1 MKKIGIS
8 LLLCL
13 CAALAASAQNWA
25 PVSTTGDMHHY
36 RLPGSTHIT
45 HTIRLDSTVSAPNMP
60 VVLYLNRVWRRWTEL
75 DSHYVWINQGQFLG
89 QHILLHPD
97 GRWVFVARNG
107 LQDSSFTVIPKA
119 ALGQKWPVL
128 PGSSHTAEV
137 VSVGTGNV
145 LGQPDSLK
153 VIRFS
158 QGAEWVLSKNYGL
171 VSCPDPHSGGQ
182 TVQLSGIQSK
192 QLGDRLYDFADF
204 FTYAVGDVFEVV
216 DNNINFLGSQ
226 SEHSKRTVIEV
237 LPLPNGV
244 AYRYDRQGSYSSNG
258 FGGNQ
263 QWKRRDTITQ
273 YHLYENFL
281 HGNAYHHQ
289 VAELAM
295 WGQHL
300 LPITLESGGLWVGD
314 DAVSD
319 CAAYLP
325 LEASDHWSGLSE
337 NLLACEG
344 SKPYGLHLRKPVG
357 VVLET
362 ADIVDYYQFYVLIGA
377 VMSGD
382 TVWGQ
387 ITPDWVFTST
397 HAPTLHSESLR
408 IVPNPATTEARLQV
422 PESVSQQSVQIQLLS
437 LDGRL
442 LQEHNVIDQE
452 GWIHIDLSGL
462 APQPYLLTLRTDAG
476 IWHGRGVIAGR

>member
-1 MKKIGIS
+1 
-8 LLLCL
+8 
-13 CAALAASAQNWA
+13 
-25 PVSTTGDMHHY
+25 
-36 RLPGSTHIT
+36 
-45 HTIRLDSTVSAPNMP
+45 
-60 VVLYLNRVWRRWTEL
+60 
-75 DSHYVWINQGQFLG
+75 
-89 QHILLHPD
+89 
-97 GRWVFVARNG
+97 
-107 LQDSSFTVIPKA
+107 
-119 ALGQKWPVL
+119 
-128 PGSSHTAEV
+128 
-137 VSVGTGNV
+137 
-145 LGQPDSLK
+145 
-153 VIRFS
+153 
-158 QGAEWVLSKNYGL
+158 
-171 VSCPDPHSGGQ
+171 
-182 TVQLSGIQSK
+182 
-192 QLGDRLYDFADF
+192 
-204 FTYAVGDVFEVV
+204 
-216 DNNINFLGSQ
+216 
-226 SEHSKRTVIEV
+226 
-237 LPLPNGV
+237 
-244 AYRYDRQGSYSSNG
+244 
-258 FGGNQ
+258 
-263 QWKRRDTITQ
+263 
-273 YHLYENFL
+273 
-281 HGNAYHHQ
+281 